1 MVTLIAGFF
10 QPIPGT
16 FADAV
21 RVDYAGHVWV
31 RYGDTWRNPT
41 TGITRRN
48 PKWTAADAYRR

>member
-1 MVTLIAGFF
+1 MIVGLF
-10 QPIPGT
+10 QQVPHT

-21 RVDYAGHVWV
+21 RVDYCGHLWV

-41 TGITRRN
+41 TGITRDD

>member
-1 MVTLIAGFF
+1 MTAGVF
-10 QPIPGT
+10 QPIPHT

-21 RVDYAGHVWV
+21 RVDYAGHVWI

>member
-1 MVTLIAGFF
+1 MTAGLF
-10 QPIPGT
+10 QQVPHT

-21 RVDYAGHVWV
+21 RVDYAGHTWI
-31 RYGDTWRNPT
+31 RHGDGWLNPT